1 MAMRWPGYVV
11 IPVGVVLGILAIGV
25 VRYVLSSAYWL
36 YDNQRDAAPVHD
48 VLLEAKVADD
58 VQAQLREFYWRVR
71 WRALMAHNLTWR
83 WDEAGNQQAL
93 DALQAALLARTDLPP
108 ETRAAVLAW
117 GGIYGRI
124 RVDEQ
129 SIAGLKALADTTGWT
144 HAAWRDE
151 DRYKLLTVLLIDLN
165 NLVYDRPEKQYDSW
179 LLTAGLYAVGGS
191 AMMGLDRGHVGSG
204 PAFPTYMVPQVFNAV
219 VPIFRDLAAYPEG
232 SPQRVFIFD
241 VGAYLGFINISG
253 RYMELS
259 VRGSY
264 EPNCD
269 WQHVRSFLYI
279 EKRMYENRGFALSRS
294 GYLRNRKLAE
304 MFEEPYFGKDKNC
317 KEF

>member
-144 HAAWRDE
+144 NAAWRDE
-151 DRYKLLTVLLIDLN
+151 DRYKLLTVLLIDMMGA
-165 NLVYDRPEKQYDSW
+165 VYDRPEKQYDSW

-191 AMMGLDRGHVGSG
+191 DMMILDRMHMGGG
-204 PAFPTYMVPQVFNAV
+204 PVFPPYMVPQVFNAV
-219 VPIFRDLAAYPEG
+219 VPIFRDLAAYPER
-232 SPQRVFIFD
+232 SPQRVFVFD
-241 VGAYLGFINISG
+241 VGAHVLFLDIMRPFTKRILGTN
-253 RYMELS
+253 
-259 VRGSY
+259 
-264 EPNCD
+264 EPNCGL
-269 WQHVRSFLYI
+269 QPVRDYAYI
-279 EKRMYENRGFALSRS
+279 DYVMNQNRDFALSRS

-304 MFEEPYFGKDKNC
+304 MFDEPYFGKDKNC